1 MTITVQE
8 AEVTFSASGMTRVQS
23 LSHAAGKSLDKVAG
37 SARLAGRALAKA
49 GRQGAGGLKSVAGA
63 AGAALKSLGA
73 MAASGAATGALAL
86 AGGGFAASAAMV
98 KLASDAET
106 LNTQFKVLTGSQ
118 ESATKLMQEID
129 QFAAAT
135 PFQKMDIAD
144 AARQLLAFGGSA
156 DTAVDEL
163 RMLGDISAA
172 TGQPIGE
179 LSELYGKARVQ
190 GRLFGEDIN
199 QLTGRGIPIT
209 QALAKEFGVAESEV
223 KGLVSEGKVGFPEM
237 QRALAS
243 MTGPGGQFTGMME
256 ELSGTTAG
264 KFSTLVDRV
273 KQLGAEFGESLLP
286 MANAAL
292 DTLNDGI
299 GYAKGFAG
307 AFSEGVTMAKS
318 FAGTVVDGLQDG
330 MVVAG
335 VFVDNYKTA
344 FAGLFKDVVSYAKSA
359 FNWILE
365 NSRELIG
372 NIIEMAKNA
381 PSILENTG
389 RALGEE
395 VAFQLGMSDEKLK
408 IDPMAGVR
416 LKPLTEFKA
425 PEASKES
432 KQFFADIDKA
442 LEKDRAA
449 RRSEDTPEESN
460 TTEVATAAAAAAQ
473 AFVSKSKTVTANKD
487 KAKDAAGQRGSAASV
502 FNRLQESL
510 VSKQNEIAK
519 KQLSTQEDIKEASQ
533 QAASTLNSAFGG
545 GALGLAA
552 VLG

>member
-1 MTITVQE
+1 MTVTVQE
-8 AEVTFSASGMTRVQS
+8 AEVTFSAAGMSRVQS
-23 LSHAAGKSLDKVAG
+23 LSHAAGKSLDKVTT
-37 SARLAGRALAKA
+37 SARSAGRAIQRTAS
-49 GRQGAGGLKSVAGA
+49 GGVGALRSIAGA
-63 AGAALKSLGA
+63 AAGVAGK
-73 MAASGAATGALAL
+73 MANIAATGAKIGL
-86 AGGGFAASAAMV
+86 AGAAAAGVAMV

-118 ESATKLMQEID
+118 EAATQLMQEID
-129 QFAAAT
+129 QFAAST

-223 KGLVSEGKVGFPEM
+223 KSLVSEGKVGFPEM

-264 KFSTLVDRV
+264 KFSTFLDRV
-273 KQLGAEFGESLLP
+273 KLMGQEFGEVLLP
-286 MANAAL
+286 YANELL
-292 DTLNDGI
+292 DWASEAVPKLGGFTDVFQSGLE
-299 GYAKGFAG
+299 KGRSFVSAVI
-307 AFSEGVTMAKS
+307 EGT
-318 FAGTVVDGLQDG
+318 QD
-330 MVVAG
+330 MMTVAG
-335 VFVDNYKTA
+335 VFVDNYDTA
-344 FAGLFKDVVSYAKSA
+344 LAGLFKDVVSYAKAA
-359 FNWILE
+359 FNWILD
-365 NSRELIG
+365 NSRELIS

-395 VAFQLGMSDEKLK
+395 VAFQLGMSDEKLN
-408 IDPMAGVR
+408 IDPLAGVR
-416 LKPLTEFKA
+416 LKKFSKFEA
-425 PEASKES
+425 PESSRES
-432 KQFFADIDKA
+432 KQFFADIDRA

-449 RRSEDTPEESN
+449 RRSEDVAEEPS
-460 TTEVATAAAAAAQ
+460 TTEVATTAAAAAQ
-473 AFVSKSKTVTANKD
+473 AFVSKSKTVSANKD
-487 KAKDAAGQRGSAASV
+487 KAKEAAGQRGSATSV

-510 VSKQNEIAK
+510 ANKQNEIAK
-519 KQLSTQEDIKEASQ
+519 KQLATQEDIKEASQ

-545 GALGLAA
+545 GALGL
-552 VLG
+552 VPILG